1 MLKVAVPNKGTLSEP
16 AAEMLREAGYRQ
28 RHESR
33 DLTVLDLANDVEF
46 FFLRPKDIAVYV
58 GSGELDLGI
67 TGRDLAADSGAPV
80 EELISLGFGYST
92 FRYAGPADHDWH
104 VADLAGKRI
113 ATSYPNLA
121 RNDLAAH
128 GIAAQVIRLDGAVEI
143 SVQLGLADAIA
154 DVVDSGRSLRQHGL
168 VAFGDVICA
177 SEAVLLTRQDS
188 KVSAAAKQ
196 LASRL
201 QGVVFAQQY
210 LMLDYDCPLEL
221 LGRAMAITPGL
232 ESPTVAPLA
241 DPAWRAVRAMVRR
254 DQVNP
259 VMDALAELGAK
270 AILASDIRSCRL

>member
-1 MLKVAVPNKGTLSEP
+1 MTWPPTP
-16 AAEMLREAGYRQ
+16 ARRC
-28 RHESR
+28 
-33 DLTVLDLANDVEF
+33 
-46 FFLRPKDIAVYV
+46 
-58 GSGELDLGI
+58 
-67 TGRDLAADSGAPV
+67 

-177 SEAVLLTRQDS
+177 SEAVLLTRMDGDGVRGRQAAGQPAAGRGVRPAVPDARLRLPAGTAGPGHRDHPRPGVADRRAAGRS
-188 KVSAAAKQ
+188 ERGGRCGRWSAA
-196 LASRL
+196 
-201 QGVVFAQQY
+201 
-210 LMLDYDCPLEL
+210 
-221 LGRAMAITPGL
+221 T
-232 ESPTVAPLA
+232 
-241 DPAWRAVRAMVRR
+241 
-254 DQVNP
+254 
-259 VMDALAELGAK
+259 
-270 AILASDIRSCRL
+270 RSTR

>member
-80 EELISLGFGYST
+80 QELISLGFGYST
-92 FRYAGPADHDWH
+92 FRYAGPADQDWH
-104 VADLAGKRI
+104 VSDLAGKRI

-177 SEAVLLTRQDS
+177 SEAVL
-188 KVSAAAKQ
+188 
-196 LASRL
+196 
-201 QGVVFAQQY
+201 
-210 LMLDYDCPLEL
+210 
-221 LGRAMAITPGL
+221 
-232 ESPTVAPLA
+232 A
-241 DPAWRAVRAMVRR
+241 DPDGCRDLRGGQATEQPPAGRGLRSAV
-254 DQVNP
+254 P
-259 VMDALAELGAK
+259 DA
-270 AILASDIRSCRL
+270 RL